1 MSTERRMVSR
11 IVINGSID
19 AVWRELTKQD
29 EPQLA
34 VFNTWLHAQTLAPG
48 ASMQMRTSS
57 GKKVM
62 VVGQV
67 LDYDPPHRFSHS
79 FRFAGYDDPPCV
91 VAYDLRQVTG
101 GVEVTLTVDDIPA
114 GTPTAKGIKGGIP
127 VILTRLKAI
136 VETGRPPLG
145 TRLMYAAFARLEF
158 TLPSKCDV
166 ANWPM

>member
-1 MSTERRMVSR
+1 MSLERRMVSR
-11 IVINGSID
+11 IVIDGSID

-34 VFNTWLHAQTLAPG
+34 VFNTWLHAQSLTPG
-48 ASMQMRTSS
+48 APFQMRTAS

-62 VVGQV
+62 VIGKV
-67 LDYDPPHRFSHS
+67 LDYDPPRRFSHS

-91 VAYDLRQVTG
+91 VTYELRQVDG
-101 GVEVTLTVDDIPA
+101 GVEVTLTVDDIPT
-114 GTPTAKGIKGGIP
+114 GTPTEKGIKGGIP

-136 VETGRPPLG
+136 VETGKPPLG
-145 TRLMYAAFARLEF
+145 TRLMYAAFSRLEF